1 MMKCKKQKIHENDE
15 NDENS
20 ELIIAGIIAN
30 YSIDAS

>member
-1 MMKCKKQKIHENDE
+1 MKCKKGKKQKICE

-30 YSIDAS
+30 YLIDAS